1 MKKSNFLL
9 VGVAAL
15 LLASCG
21 NKNSI
26 TYPAVDRDFIPAVKD
41 LSLDK
46 AILMIDTGKTET
58 LKVTFTPAESQLNKL
73 IFTSTDETV
82 ATVEADEEDP
92 SLAVVTGVAPGHCEI
107 VVTVEGSNYAG
118 KRIKVEVVTPVKKN
132 AMAATIDPLMSEMA
146 ALQKTNFGNTPELQK
161 AEMFW
166 VEDSTI
172 KKNGVLRSYTTTHD
186 TYLADK
192 VDAYFSVG
200 GTETF
205 AKVQGGNSEI
215 ANFMWAAYTSEQYKT
230 TLYHISGN
238 NRTRLDVNTQAEY
251 MTKPRFD
258 AVKDAFNSLFRNG
271 KKMVDRPTEWAL
283 STADLTSDYTRYTS
297 LITGGF
303 YNEGAV
309 GYTLEQ
315 NNYKFTIA
323 PEDEATYDIPAYTEV
338 YQDYSQKFI
347 WRNGQVVGMHIVF
360 QLRYDIGDDHY
371 VEDTIRDINFKV
383 NNDVQYER
391 PNKDIY
397 KEVDSIFDL

>member
-21 NKNSI
+21 KANSI
-26 TYPAVDRDFIPAVKD
+26 TYPAVDREFIPAVKD

-46 AILMIDTGKTET
+46 AILMIDEGKTET
-58 LKVTFTPAESQLNKL
+58 LNVTFTPAESQINKL
-73 IFTSTDETV
+73 IFTSSDESV
-82 ATVEADEEDP
+82 ATVEADEENP
-92 SLAVVTGVAPGHCEI
+92 SLAVVTGVAAGHCEI
-107 VVTVEGSNYAG
+107 TVTVEGSDYVG
-118 KRIKVEVVTPVKKN
+118 KAIKVEVVTPVRKT

-146 ALQKTNFGNTPELQK
+146 ALQKTNFGNTPAVEK

-166 VEDSTI
+166 IENSTI

-186 TYLADK
+186 TYLAD
-192 VDAYFSVG
+192 VPNAYFSVG

-205 AKVQGGNSEI
+205 AKVEGGNSEI
-215 ANFMWAAYTSEQYKT
+215 ANFMWAAYTSDQFKT

-238 NRTRLDVNTQAEY
+238 NRTRLPVNTQAEY
-251 MTKPRFD
+251 MTKTRFD
-258 AVKDAFNSLFRNG
+258 AVKDAFNCLFRNG
-271 KKMVDRPTEWAL
+271 KTMVNRPLEWAL
-283 STADLTSDYTRYTS
+283 STADLTTDYSKYTS

-315 NNYKFTIA
+315 NNYQFYVD
-323 PEDEATYDIPAYTEV
+323 PEDESTYDIPAYTSV
-338 YQDYSQKFI
+338 MQDYSQKFI
-347 WRNGQVVGMHIVF
+347 WRDGQVVGMHIIF
-360 QLRYDIGDDHY
+360 QLRYTIGDDNY

-383 NNDVQYER
+383 NGDVHYDR
-391 PNKDIY
+391 PNNEIY